1 MTTSLRQRVLDLEA
15 FRCAVCKAA
24 RVPDTATDTEVVAA
38 VRAETRWVR
47 AALDLD
53 DDASDAEVQALVRT
67 RKQRRNKAG
76 RRTP

>member
-1 MTTSLRQRVLDLEA
+1 MTTSLRQRVIDLEA
-15 FRCAVCKAA
+15 FRRAVCKAA

-47 AALDLD
+47 AALGLD
-53 DDASDAEVQALVRT
+53 DDTSDAEVQALVRT
-67 RKQRRNKAG
+67 RTRRRKNAS